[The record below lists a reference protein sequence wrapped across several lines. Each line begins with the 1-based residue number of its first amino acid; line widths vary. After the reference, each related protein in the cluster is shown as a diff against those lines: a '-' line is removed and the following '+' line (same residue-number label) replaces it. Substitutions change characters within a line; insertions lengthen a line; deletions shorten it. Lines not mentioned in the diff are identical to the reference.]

1 MQYWPLYVLPVSFSI
16 MLSRFIHVV
25 ADGKVSLFLRLNDI
39 PVYILCVCVCV
50 CLCDHFSV
58 SFILKMEMI
67 KPAIPTL

>member
-39 PVYILCVCVCV
+39 PVYILCVCVFVCV
-50 CLCDHFSV
+50 CVCVCVCVTIFQSHLS
-58 SFILKMEMI
+58 
-67 KPAIPTL
+67 